1 MIKALPRFLTK
12 IARGTKSCKKLTTLF
27 PYSIDSSF
35 LALGPHWKECA
46 DIIGPNKNEV
56 HLQTSYPILRAIF
69 FSCSYFPAAAT
80 LRRRQGKSAL
90 NSIAQVK
97 VFLKW
102 MQYVNENGNHQN
114 IPLIS
119 RRKIMAVQNSCLQQH

>member
-69 FSCSYFPAAAT
+69 FFLFPT
-80 LRRRQGKSAL
+80 
-90 NSIAQVK
+90 
-97 VFLKW
+97 FL
-102 MQYVNENGNHQN
+102 
-114 IPLIS
+114 
-119 RRKIMAVQNSCLQQH
+119 LQQPYDEGRAKVH